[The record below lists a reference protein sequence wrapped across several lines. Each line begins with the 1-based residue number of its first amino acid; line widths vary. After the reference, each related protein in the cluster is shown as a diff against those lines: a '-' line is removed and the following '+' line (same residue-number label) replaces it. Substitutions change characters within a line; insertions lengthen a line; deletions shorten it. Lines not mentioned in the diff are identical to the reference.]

1 MSRGV
6 AIRPGQAA
14 GAAGGTLP
22 RGPVGARIVGLC
34 LALAMALLWADAAA
48 AATASARLDSSKAT
62 VGAAVTLSITVSG
75 ARRVGRTHMPSL
87 DAFDVVPG
95 PTSMRSRSVNGRA
108 TQQVVLT
115 YYLYPKRVGSFTID
129 SIGVEAGGTTLWT
142 TPLKVDVSEATASS
156 GPVADHFVEAYVES
170 KDVYAGQLLIYHLRF
185 GFASSVNN
193 LEVIYPDWGG
203 LLKEAA
209 VEPELTDSYQV
220 IDGRTFHV
228 VQWRIPLF
236 TLRPGSYEIGAAEI
250 KFDQVVGV
258 SRRTRPLFNDPL
270 FDQLFATAQLRP
282 VHLKAEPITVEVKPL
297 PDAGKPE
304 GYTGL
309 VGTAR
314 LLGDL
319 SRTRC
324 ELGESVSLTLVLTG
338 HGNLAD
344 ADLEIQAPEGLKV
357 YAEDPVEE
365 ISWGQDGPLG
375 RISRRF
381 DLVPQVAGEAL
392 LPEIELGYF
401 DPVRRGYRTTS
412 AGPFRISV
420 DEGNEQSHGA
430 HSADLLVDERAIEM
444 LNAEPYPAALHGGA
458 RRMGTWPRFA
468 LLAVVLALP
477 LGAFGACAAIQRR
490 RKRLADPE
498 LLKRQ
503 RAHRKA
509 LGGLDRARSL
519 DPDRVA
525 CAATAEE
532 ALRTFLHERAGI
544 TTGAMS
550 PEELG
555 DAVEQAGAELAA
567 PQVETWMRSVA
578 AVRYAGRSEPTVD
591 ELLQRGRDLI
601 DALTEEF
608 E

>member
-1 MSRGV
+1 VSRAV
-6 AIRPGQAA
+6 PI
-14 GAAGGTLP
+14 LLL
-22 RGPVGARIVGLC
+22 VL
-34 LALAMALLWADAAA
+34 LAPALLWADAAL
-48 AATASARLDSSKAT
+48 AATAAARLDSRKAT
-62 VGAAVTLSITVSG
+62 VGSAVTLTITVSG
-75 ARRVGRTHMPSL
+75 ARRVGRTHMPDLS
-87 DAFDVVPG
+87 AFDVVPG
-95 PTSMRSRSVNGRA
+95 PTQMRSRSVNGRA
-108 TQQVVLT
+108 TQQIVLT
-115 YYLYPKRVGSFTID
+115 YYLYPKEVGSFTID
-129 SIGVEAGGTTLWT
+129 SIGVEAGGSTQWT
-142 TPLKVDVSEATASS
+142 TPLAVDVGAAQASS
-156 GPVADHFVEAYVES
+156 GPVADHFVDAWVEPQ
-170 KDVYAGQLLIYHLRF
+170 DVYAGQLVTYHLQF

-193 LEVIYPDWGG
+193 PEVVYPDWGG

-209 VEPELTDSYQV
+209 IEPELTDAYQV

-236 TLRPGSYEIGAAEI
+236 TLRPGSYEIGEAEL

-270 FDQLFATAQLRP
+270 FEQLFSTAQLRP
-282 VHLKAEPITVEVKPL
+282 VHLKTEPLAVEVRPL
-297 PDAGKPE
+297 PDVGKPE

-319 SRTRC
+319 SRNRC

-338 HGNLAD
+338 HGNLSD

-357 YAEDPVEE
+357 YAEDPVQE

-401 DPVRRGYRTTS
+401 DPVRGGYRTTS
-412 AGPFRISV
+412 AGPFNISV
-420 DEGNEQSHGA
+420 DPGEEQAHGA
-430 HSADLLVDERAIEM
+430 HSADLLVDERAIEL
-444 LNAEPYPAALHGGA
+444 LNAEPYPAALRGGSK
-458 RRMGTWPRFA
+458 RQGTWPRFVLTG
-468 LLAVVLALP
+468 LLLVLP
-477 LGAFGACAAIQRR
+477 LGAFGACAAIRQRR
-490 RKRLADPE
+490 RRLADPE
-498 LLKRQ
+498 LLRRQ
-503 RAHRKA
+503 RARRKA
-509 LGGLDRARSL
+509 LDSLERARAVG
-519 DPDRVA
+519 PDRVA
-525 CAATAEE
+525 CAAAAEE
-532 ALRTFLHERAGI
+532 ALRTFLHERVGI
-544 TTGAMS
+544 ATGALS

-578 AVRYAGRSEPTVD
+578 AVRYAGRTEPTSD
-591 ELLQRGRDLI
+591 DLLQRGCALI
-601 DALTEEF
+601 DALSEEF

>member
-1 MSRGV
+1 MSHGV

-14 GAAGGTLP
+14 GAAGRTLP
-22 RGPVGARIVGLC
+22 RRTVRTRIVGLC
-34 LALAMALLWADAAA
+34 VTLAVALLWADGAW

-62 VGAAVTLSITVSG
+62 VGSAVTLSITVSG
-75 ARRVGRTHMPSL
+75 ARRVGRTHMPSMET
-87 DAFDVVPG
+87 FDVVQG

-115 YYLYPKRVGSFTID
+115 YYLYPKEVGSFTID

-142 TPLKVDVSEATASS
+142 TPLKVDVREAVASS
-156 GPVADHFVEAYVES
+156 GPAADHFVEAFVEA
-170 KDVYAGQLLIYHLRF
+170 DGVFAGQLLIYHLRF

-209 VEPELTDSYQV
+209 VEPDLTDSYQV

-270 FDQLFATAQLRP
+270 FEQLFSTAQLRP
-282 VHLKAEPITVEVKPL
+282 VHLKAEPIPVEVKPL
-297 PDAGKPE
+297 PDAGKPD

-319 SRTRC
+319 SRNRC

-338 HGNLAD
+338 HGNLSD

-357 YAEDPVEE
+357 YAEDPVQE

-381 DLVPQVAGEAL
+381 DLVPQVAGEVL
-392 LPEIELGYF
+392 LPELELGYF
-401 DPVRRGYRTTS
+401 DPVRGGYRTTS

-420 DEGNEQSHGA
+420 DEGDEQSHGA
-430 HSADLLVDERAIEM
+430 HSADLLVDERAIEL
-444 LNAEPYPAALHGGA
+444 LNAEPYPVALYGGA
-458 RRMGTWPRFA
+458 RRLGTWPRFS
-468 LLAVVLALP
+468 LLIVVLVLP
-477 LGAFGACAAIQRR
+477 LGAFGACAAIRR
-490 RKRLADPE
+490 RHRRLADPE
-498 LLKRQ
+498 LIKRQ
-503 RAHRKA
+503 QARRKA
-509 LGGLDRARSL
+509 MNGLDRARAL

-525 CAATAEE
+525 CAAAAEE
-532 ALRTFLHERAGI
+532 ALRTFLNERAGI
-544 TTGAMS
+544 STGAMS

-567 PQVETWMRSVA
+567 PQVETWIRSVA
-578 AVRYAGRSEPTVD
+578 AVRYAGRSEPSMD
-591 ELLQRGRDLI
+591 ELLTRGRELI
-601 DALTEEF
+601 EALTEEF